1 MRIKKYA
8 AAFLAATTVIGS
20 LAACNKKQPTS
31 GDATPAPTG
40 GSDNPDATKTPEGPT
55 NTPTPAAT
63 PIPDRDLGG
72 IEIIIGDH
80 WSPETPAE
88 PANKQEEDTAKY
100 RAEIQEKY
108 HFTIQ

>member
-20 LAACNKKQPTS
+20 LAACGGEKKPT
-31 GDATPAPTG
+31 D
-40 GSDNPDATKTPEGPT
+40 GSTTPEPT
-55 NTPTPAAT
+55 KPAENTPEATEAPKAT

-80 WSPETPAE
+80 WSPETPQPPTNA
-88 PANKQEEDTAKY
+88 QEEATAQY
-100 RAEIQEKY
+100 RAQIMEKY
-108 HFTIQ
+108 IIRVSRAVD